1 MSHVLVHLVGDGAT
15 REARRLVEH
24 LQASRPAASIIQDE
38 LPPHAEVDTALT
50 SASPESSAVCVSH
63 GGPRGLG
70 PDRERVWASAEE
82 LGLVFRGRRV
92 YAYACDTA
100 GGLDSL
106 GARAVEAGIAVFV
119 GHEGPITAPLPEEAM
134 EMVESVASAAIL
146 GFIDGT
152 DDERALRTLVL
163 EAGDAYLPDDIPID
177 RAAITAGRPNF
188 WTQSE
193 LFDKLAFS
201 LRVHRGQ

>member
-1 MSHVLVHLVGDGAT
+1 M
-15 REARRLVEH
+15 
-24 LQASRPAASIIQDE
+24 
-38 LPPHAEVDTALT
+38 
-50 SASPESSAVCVSH
+50 
-63 GGPRGLG
+63 
-70 PDRERVWASAEE
+70 
-82 LGLVFRGRRV
+82 FRGRRV

-119 GHEGPITAPLPEEAM
+119 GHEGPITAPLPDEAM
-134 EMVESVASAAIL
+134 EIVESVASAAIL